1 MSCRKRGTARAGG
14 AMRYYFN
21 LQNDPPVHDR
31 VGMEYATPEEAKA
44 HGTIVAEE
52 IGRNNAGH
60 YRGYSLVVTD
70 AKGKKFFDLPMPA

>member
-1 MSCRKRGTARAGG
+1 
-14 AMRYYFN
+14 MRYYFN

-44 HGTIVAEE
+44 HGTIVAGE

-60 YRGYSLVVTD
+60 YRGYSWSSLTQ
-70 AKGKKFFDLPMPA
+70 KGRNFSTCRFRLKAI